1 MSFTVTI
8 LGSASAKPTPGRH
21 PSAQVVNLHEQHY
34 LVDAG
39 EGTQQQLFRYGI
51 NPLRLRAVFLSHL
64 HGDHCFGLFPL
75 LSTLGLYGRRTP
87 LPVYAPAPFGEILAC
102 HLRYFDS
109 ELPYAVEWHEVDTT
123 CHRPLLENRSL
134 EVWSIPLRHRVPTCG
149 YLFRE
154 KEPPLNVDKF
164 KITKY
169 GLSIAQITAAKRGEA
184 VRPLQ
189 GAVVRLPVGHGL
201 LGQGG
206 GAGRRRRPALPRGD
220 LRCRRAEDRPR
231 AGTLHDGRSRTGSPP
246 RRGRTARDRPL
257 LVALQGARSAARR
270 GADALPR
277 KRSGRGGAHLHDRKT
292 TFQMLT
298 KADIR
303 LVRSLADKRAR
314 TDEGL
319 FVAEG
324 GKLIGEL
331 RASTLRIRRIYALDG
346 VFAGEDVTTVSP
358 KEMERLSLLKTP
370 SDSLALVEIPRRRLD
385 PAKLRRSLVLA
396 LDDVQNPGNLGT
408 IVRLADWFGI
418 GDVVCSEATA
428 DCFNP
433 KVVQAT
439 MGAILRVRVHYCDLE
454 AYLAAERAAGT
465 PIYGTFLEG
474 DDIYRTQLSPTGI
487 VLMGNEGRGVT
498 PACAAQVTRKL
509 FIPPYPAE
517 RHATESLNV
526 AMATGIVC
534 AEFRRQASAGR

>member
-1 MSFTVTI
+1 
-8 LGSASAKPTPGRH
+8 
-21 PSAQVVNLHEQHY
+21 
-34 LVDAG
+34 
-39 EGTQQQLFRYGI
+39 
-51 NPLRLRAVFLSHL
+51 
-64 HGDHCFGLFPL
+64 
-75 LSTLGLYGRRTP
+75 
-87 LPVYAPAPFGEILAC
+87 
-102 HLRYFDS
+102 
-109 ELPYAVEWHEVDTT
+109 
-123 CHRPLLENRSL
+123 
-134 EVWSIPLRHRVPTCG
+134 
-149 YLFRE
+149 
-154 KEPPLNVDKF
+154 
-164 KITKY
+164 
-169 GLSIAQITAAKRGEA
+169 
-184 VRPLQ
+184 
-189 GAVVRLPVGHGL
+189 
-201 LGQGG
+201 
-206 GAGRRRRPALPRGD
+206 
-220 LRCRRAEDRPR
+220 
-231 AGTLHDGRSRTGSPP
+231 
-246 RRGRTARDRPL
+246 
-257 LVALQGARSAARR
+257 
-270 GADALPR
+270 
-277 KRSGRGGAHLHDRKT
+277 
-292 TFQMLT
+292 MLT

-418 GDVVCSEATA
+418 GDV
-428 DCFNP
+428 
-433 KVVQAT
+433 
-439 MGAILRVRVHYCDLE
+439 RVRVHYCDLE